1 MKKILGFIIFGLC
14 TFSAY
19 ATVQCVG
26 VPERVYAGFHGA
38 YPAEQSFAVML
49 ENSGGKIVLG
59 HVTDDLAR
67 ARYSMALAAQRSS
80 SELVIQ
86 FYSFSSPD
94 DCNTAIS
101 AKAIP
106 TSMYTE

>member
-1 MKKILGFIIFGLC
+1 MKKYGKWVSIRNSISKKIHTLRITYDFFPISLK
-14 TFSAY
+14 
-19 ATVQCVG
+19 
-26 VPERVYAGFHGA
+26 
-38 YPAEQSFAVML
+38 SFAVML